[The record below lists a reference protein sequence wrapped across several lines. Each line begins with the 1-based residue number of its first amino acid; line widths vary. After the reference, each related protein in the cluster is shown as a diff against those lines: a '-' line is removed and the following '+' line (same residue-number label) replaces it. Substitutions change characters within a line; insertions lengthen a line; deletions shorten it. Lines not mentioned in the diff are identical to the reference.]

1 MIVNIPAN
9 DFGQLRIFALDIEPP
24 KELWDKAPEG
34 IAGAFGVLLN
44 PDYIDVLK
52 VSDLAP
58 MSLGQYIQQGYD
70 ITPDP
75 ADSAVF
81 EKLTGWIII
90 VMSRATDRA
99 ETVLDLAPELKHV
112 TTVAD
117 PSTFEPV
124 EPIRSASA
132 DGIITPKTKTPMSDA
147 RMGGMVATAALV
159 LLFAVVGVMIW
170 IAG

>member
-24 KELWDKAPEG
+24 IELRDKAPEG

-44 PDYIDVLK
+44 PDYIDVVK
-52 VSDLAP
+52 VGDLAP

-90 VMSRATDRA
+90 VMSRATDGA
-99 ETVLDLAPELKHV
+99 ETVLDLAPGLRHV

-124 EPIRSASA
+124 APINTASA
-132 DGIITPKTKTPMSDA
+132 DGIITPKTKAPMSDA
-147 RMGGMVATAALV
+147 RMGGMVATAALL
-159 LLFAVVGVMIW
+159 LLFAVVGVMVW
-170 IAG
+170 VAG